1 MTSYHEQGCHDTLCE
16 GPEFL
21 ICGANNVLEHY
32 GKRIEILHSILLR
45 TELTGHGHPMPFLA
59 EISCLTELAM
69 LESFREPPRICA
81 TNSSLPPTDLKGIGN
96 PDLPSVCSNYWPP
109 IVALSLCFNHL
120 VLSTFRQCRF
130 AIPQRSAKPIAS
142 IHQRIPHQ
150 YSTLRETPSLM

>member
-1 MTSYHEQGCHDTLCE
+1 MTSYYEQGCHDTLCE

-69 LESFREPPRICA
+69 PCWVSPQKDTCADFNSF
-81 TNSSLPPTDLKGIGN
+81 L
-96 PDLPSVCSNYWPP
+96 
-109 IVALSLCFNHL
+109 
-120 VLSTFRQCRF
+120 
-130 AIPQRSAKPIAS
+130 
-142 IHQRIPHQ
+142 
-150 YSTLRETPSLM
+150 